1 MIRRPP
7 RSTRTDTL
15 FPYTTLFRS
24 VLRSASMTRHTRRSL
39 IPWHAWRLATAS
51 RLAAGVRTFL
61 PKALQR
67 SRIQHG
73 IGQQPLELRVLVPE
87 RLQPPPF
94 GDLQTA
100 ILRDRKSKRLNS
112 RHSCAYSMQ
121 SFA

>member
-15 FPYTTLFRS
+15 FPYTTLFRT
-24 VLRSASMTRHTRRSL
+24 VLRPASMTRHTRRSL

-61 PKALQR
+61 PQALQR
-67 SRIQHG
+67 SRLQHG
-73 IGQQPLELRVLVPE
+73 IGPPPLELRVLVPE

-94 GDLQTA
+94 ADPIERARRVHGWVITCRSRGSA
-100 ILRDRKSKRLNS
+100 HPSK
-112 RHSCAYSMQ
+112 
-121 SFA
+121 